1 MPDASGFDVL
11 RELRAQAA
19 GRPLYVAAM
28 TGYAQSDDRL
38 RTLQA
43 GFDEHVAKPVDVER
57 LQQVLQ
63 DVQRRM
69 Q

>member
-1 MPDASGFDVL
+1 
-11 RELRAQAA
+11 
-19 GRPLYVAAM
+19 M
-28 TGYAQSDDRL
+28 TGYAQSDDRR

-69 Q
+69 A